1 MNPLRAPDRA
11 SCIKPKMR
19 AHPNIRPV
27 SETPSIKPQKR
38 AFPDIDQPIHL
49 GPISGKL
56 RILGVTPLNLYTQT
70 ACTSRYR
77 PIQRQQIQRVTKT
90 GICKKHRVTRTFNAT
105 TQHPTGYAPSPST
118 IRTAAVGRLSNRFS
132 HDTHGKLI
140 GQIHA
145 RIPIPTPDEQRA
157 LQKDNAEAD
166 ERFWSNIQHMNAAA
180 TEKRKDLLASTQSA
194 IADGEAAAKDAGAK
208 AEHAKE
214 RLAKIEKG
222 EDVQGGLGR
231 PMTREDL
238 RRISGMSDE
247 QIQHCMDMFE
257 LRLSDEEMERLVHE
271 QLDAGDR
278 AGRAIVRRLLRERR
292 GDHQRAPTPPPA
304 DVPA

>member
-1 MNPLRAPDRA
+1 MFARFRQTPNRLQVSVVETRRIDGKVRHEHIA
-11 SCIKPKMR
+11 SLGSIE
-19 AHPNIRPV
+19 V
-27 SETPSIKPQKR
+27 SPSIADR
-38 AFPDIDQPIHL
+38 VAYWCELH
-49 GPISGKL
+49 
-56 RILGVTPLNLYTQT
+56 
-70 ACTSRYR
+70 
-77 PIQRQQIQRVTKT
+77 QRL
-90 GICKKHRVTRTFNAT
+90 
-105 TQHPTGYAPSPST
+105 
-118 IRTAAVGRLSNRFS
+118 GRLSNRFS

-166 ERFWSNIQHMNAAA
+166 ERFWSNIQHMNAAT
-180 TEKRKDLLASTQSA
+180 TEKHKDLLASTQSA

-292 GDHQRAPTPPPA
+292 GGHQRASTPPPA
-304 DVPA
+304 DAPVEPG